1 MNRFKKFITVIT
13 LAILLSC
20 SLFAANEWYVGKT
33 ITAFEY
39 TGLQNVSSKTID
51 ALLDEY
57 VGVEYSDSV
66 FNDISN
72 LLYSQEWM
80 EWFIAEAEAEGEER
94 NLVINFEIHEAPYIS
109 KVVFDGNEKL
119 RDSALLELQNIKVG
133 GFFNYS
139 ILSANAALIEDEYLS
154 KGYRDAIVNVS

>member
-1 MNRFKKFITVIT
+1 MNIFKKFLTVLT
-13 LAILLSC
+13 LAILLSS

-51 ALLDEY
+51 DLLDEFI
-57 VGVEYSDSV
+57 GAEYSDNV

-72 LLYSQEWM
+72 LLYSQDWM
-80 EWFIAEAEAEGEER
+80 EWFIAEAEAEGEDR

-109 KVVFDGNEKL
+109 KVSVDGNEKL
-119 RDSALLELQNIKVG
+119 RDSSLLELQNIKVG

-139 ILSANAALIEDEYLS
+139 ILSANAALIEEEYLA
-154 KGYRDAIVNVS
+154 KG

>member
-1 MNRFKKFITVIT
+1 MNIFKKFLTVLT
-13 LAILLSC
+13 LAILLSS

-51 ALLDEY
+51 DLLDEFI
-57 VGVEYSDSV
+57 GAEYSDNV

-72 LLYSQEWM
+72 LLYSQDWM
-80 EWFIAEAEAEGEER
+80 EWFIAEAEAEGEDR

-109 KVVFDGNEKL
+109 K
-119 RDSALLELQNIKVG
+119 SWWILQL
-133 GFFNYS
+133 FNS
-139 ILSANAALIEDEYLS
+139 FSQCCS
-154 KGYRDAIVNVS
+154 H